1 MSQLVQRRRTPVKE
15 RWILNELRQQIIEG
29 RYPPGSQLPTRDEL
43 GRHFKVS
50 PITLQKALSGLIH
63 DGFVYAKTGQGTFVV
78 DEPPHLSR
86 YGLVFPSDPGSDSW
100 NNFFAAMNNEAMAIQ
115 RAKPERLSLYFG
127 LENPARYESRDKL
140 IADVQAH
147 RLAGLIFASPP
158 FNFMGTPLL
167 DEPGMARVT
176 TAPYMDLPAVVLDDG
191 SFLEKALDYLASRG
205 RRRIAMVSAHVTG
218 AATAFFES
226 FRTLLPQRQME
237 TRTYWEQAMHPS
249 CPQWAKNVAELLFQN
264 GPATRPD
271 GLIITDDNL
280 VPHAT
285 AGLLAAGIR
294 VPDDVDVV
302 AHCNFPWPTPS
313 VVPSKRIGYDARQV
327 MAAFIASIDM
337 QRRGETPPP
346 VTEVAAVTEDEVD

>member
-1 MSQLVQRRRTPVKE
+1 MSHLAHRRRTPVKE
-15 RWILNELRQQIIEG
+15 RRILDELRQQIVEG
-29 RYPPGSQLPTRDEL
+29 RYPPGSLLPTRDEL
-43 GRHFKVS
+43 VRHFRVS
-50 PITLQKALSGLIH
+50 PITLQKALSGLID

-115 RAKPERLSLYFG
+115 RAKPERLSIYFG
-127 LENPARYESRDKL
+127 LEHPARHERRDKL

-158 FNFMGTPLL
+158 FNFTGTPLL
-167 DEPGMARVT
+167 DEPGMARVA
-176 TAPYMDLPAVVLDDG
+176 TAPYADVPAVVLDTG
-191 SFLEKALDYLASRG
+191 SLLNKALAYLASRG
-205 RRRIAMVSAHVTG
+205 RRRIAVVSAQV
-218 AATAFFES
+218 ARPADAFFEA
-226 FRTLLPQRQME
+226 FRMLLPQRQME
-237 TRTYWEQAMHPS
+237 TRTYWEQAVHPS
-249 CPQWAKNVAELLFQN
+249 CPRWAKNVVELLFQG

-271 GLIITDDNL
+271 GLIIADDNL

-294 VPDDVDVV
+294 VPDEVDVV
-302 AHCNFPWPTPS
+302 GHCNFPWPTPS
-313 VVPSKRIGYDARQV
+313 VVPAKRIGYDARQV
-327 MAAFIASIDM
+327 LAAFIASIDM

-346 VTEVAAVTEDEVD
+346 VTEIAAVTDDEVD